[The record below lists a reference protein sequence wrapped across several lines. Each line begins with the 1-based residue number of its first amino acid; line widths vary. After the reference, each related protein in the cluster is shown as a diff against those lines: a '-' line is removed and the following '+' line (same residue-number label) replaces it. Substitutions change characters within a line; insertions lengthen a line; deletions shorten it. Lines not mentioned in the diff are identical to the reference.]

1 MWPVLT
7 TQPGRHSTL
16 LRLTFAAVTHT
27 TSCNDVRTL
36 LRAMACVAH
45 GVRCILLVRAASLA
59 GPDVAA
65 ATVLTLSRDRTPYL
79 LSISLT
85 TKHLSIQALGEAAC
99 SCTASAVSSLLQ
111 AQLVPS
117 DACGVWLGG
126 FCRSSVRHA
135 PGRRVRARAA
145 RSSVC
150 RAGVCGESSQV
161 GPKDDLGALKSSLSE
176 VHAPRVITVPLARL
190 LRVEQHVRTSQAK
203 CRTYRVLREA
213 PCYGQ
218 VY

>member
-1 MWPVLT
+1 MSRSWKVVVADKVIVKMMSLQT
-7 TQPGRHSTL
+7 S
-16 LRLTFAAVTHT
+16 RL
-27 TSCNDVRTL
+27 SRS
-36 LRAMACVAH
+36 
-45 GVRCILLVRAASLA
+45 SLA
-59 GPDVAA
+59 
-65 ATVLTLSRDRTPYL
+65 S
-79 LSISLT
+79 
-85 TKHLSIQALGEAAC
+85 
-99 SCTASAVSSLLQ
+99 SAK
-111 AQLVPS
+111 
-117 DACGVWLGG
+117 
-126 FCRSSVRHA
+126 HA

-150 RAGVCGESSQV
+150 RAGVCDESSQV

-203 CRTYRVLREA
+203 CLTYRVLREA